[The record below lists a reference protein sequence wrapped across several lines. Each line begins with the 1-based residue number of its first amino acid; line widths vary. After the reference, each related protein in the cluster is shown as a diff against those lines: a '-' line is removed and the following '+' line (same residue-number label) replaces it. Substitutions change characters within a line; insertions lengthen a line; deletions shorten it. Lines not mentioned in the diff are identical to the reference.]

1 MGSVRERET
10 YVQTVEET
18 LDLCSH
24 ITSADDSNKRR
35 KTKELRS
42 QREREREREWEEF
55 LKENGFKLWYF
66 NTGPTDK
73 ARSQWNA
80 IFAFTSDHVS

>member
-42 QREREREREWEEF
+42 QRERERERE
-55 LKENGFKLWYF
+55 
-66 NTGPTDK
+66 
-73 ARSQWNA
+73 
-80 IFAFTSDHVS
+80 